1 MSAQAAQTI
10 WIKVEK
16 PTFDLVGV
24 IASSLGIAALCALGA
39 LLLGVAGGVSIIALR
54 RRHPPLSFDQTSLR
68 LLDAR
73 RP

>member
-24 IASSLGIAALCALGA
+24 IVSSLSIAGLCALAA
-39 LLLGVAGGVSIIALR
+39 LLLGVGMGISFILHR
-54 RRHPPLSFDQTSLR
+54 RRHPPLSFDETSLQ
-68 LLDAR
+68 LLEAR

>member
-24 IASSLGIAALCALGA
+24 IVSSLSIAALCALGA
-39 LLLGVAGGVSIIALR
+39 LLLGVAGGLSIIAHR
-54 RRHPPLSFDQTSLR
+54 RRHPPVSFDQTSLQ
-68 LLDAR
+68 LLEAR